1 MSRRKQSTISLS
13 NKVLKGWERSGVI
26 SKFKEL
32 GEKGLAIYFL
42 LARRQNGEGLT
53 WIAIREILD
62 ALNLQ
67 GRDKKEIVRVLNLL
81 KEEGLILCNDI
92 EDNVSTSKE
101 LKFLIETDLKDD
113 SFTTFYPNNFAFYK
127 LLGAKGFALFCM
139 IESYI
144 GTNKSGYPTI
154 KTLEEKTGFSKNTIL
169 QYIFILN
176 ELGIFDVSYGTYDKG
191 IRKNDNNVYYPN
203 KVGRIKLLERINEN
217 YEEVVSELEDIKFKY
232 EEHKSQRAEKIEN
245 SKNNKDEHSII
256 QIGFSIPKSESQN
269 KYDIGNWF

>member
-1 MSRRKQSTISLS
+1 MSRRKQSTISIS
-13 NKVLKGWERSGVI
+13 NKTLKGWENGGVI

-67 GRDKKEIVRVLNLL
+67 GRDKKEVVRILNLL
-81 KEEGLILCNDI
+81 KEENLLLCDDI
-92 EDNVSTSKE
+92 EDNISTNKE
-101 LKFLIETDLKDD
+101 IEILIETDLKED

-144 GTNKSGYPTI
+144 GTNKSGYPSI
-154 KTLEEKTGFSKNTIL
+154 KKLEEKTGFSKNTIL

-176 ELGIFDVSYGTYDKG
+176 ELGIFDVTYGKYDNDIK
-191 IRKNDNNVYYPN
+191 KNDNNIYYPN
-203 KVGRIKLLERINEN
+203 KVERIKLLERIDKY
-217 YEEVVSELEDIKFKY
+217 YEEVVMDLESIKCKY
-232 EEHKSQRAEKIEN
+232 EEHKSLRAEKIEN
-245 SKNNKDEHSII
+245 SKSNLDEHSII

-269 KYDIGNWF
+269 KYDISNWF